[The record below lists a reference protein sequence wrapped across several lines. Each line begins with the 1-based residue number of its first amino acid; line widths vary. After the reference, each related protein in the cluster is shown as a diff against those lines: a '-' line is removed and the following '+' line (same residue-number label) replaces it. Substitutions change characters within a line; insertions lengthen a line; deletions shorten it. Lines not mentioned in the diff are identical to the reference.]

1 MQHEFSQREQR
12 HKPDE
17 GEKFQKSS
25 PPTSTVFVANIPED
39 STKDEIFRLFATFG
53 QITDMTINPSKNA
66 SKKQMSVLAM
76 NSTADVSFVLQH
88 LRKSALYFCH
98 LQSIACVACLHDYDL
113 KGCHLKLSFSRAQL
127 RPQP

>member
-76 NSTADVSFVLQH
+76 NSTAD
-88 LRKSALYFCH
+88 
-98 LQSIACVACLHDYDL
+98 SIACVACLHDYDL